1 MGLFIAYNG
10 NMPTTT
16 AIPKV
21 ATGAAIKTMMQ
32 LKQSANSPMEIV
44 EWGISFDAAAA
55 IAPGTCE
62 LIETGTV
69 NATVT
74 TYNAADVMPY
84 DDATATLV
92 SLASLGTAASGFTAT
107 VEGSITATR
116 VFDTQL
122 IDPAFGPYVKQFPQ
136 QARPKV
142 KAGNILR
149 VRVTFG
155 TTVNAL
161 CYVLWLE

>member
-10 NMPTTT
+10 AMPTTA

-21 ATGAAIKTMMQ
+21 ATGAAVKTLMQ
-32 LKQSANSPMEIV
+32 LKQAANSPMEIV

-55 IAPGTCE
+55 IAPGVCE

-74 TYNAADVMPY
+74 AYVAADVMPY
-84 DDATATLV
+84 DDATASLV
-92 SLASLGTAASGFTAT
+92 SLASLGTAASGYTSSG
-107 VEGSITATR
+107 EGSIVAAR

-122 IDPAFGPYVKQFPQ
+122 IDPAFGPYVKQFPLG
-136 QARPKV
+136 ARPRV
-142 KAGNILR
+142 KAGNVLR

-161 CYVLWLE
+161 CYVIWLE